1 MRRKTNTFKHL
12 DQLHDFSEKDRG
24 HGFILL
30 RKLYVNDPGSAGLTQ
45 QHSKSTGPQATLT
58 FRNLSH
64 AKKKK
69 NMKPYINILRCFNCA
84 GLTVAKRRGEHGHLI
99 AGGRL
104 WGTLGTGV
112 SGTAVGG

>member
-64 AKKKK
+64 AKNKKRK
-69 NMKPYINILRCFNCA
+69 TRNLISTSSGA
-84 GLTVAKRRGEHGHLI
+84 LTVPGLPSPSGEGN
-99 AGGRL
+99 
-104 WGTLGTGV
+104 TGI
-112 SGTAVGG
+112 S